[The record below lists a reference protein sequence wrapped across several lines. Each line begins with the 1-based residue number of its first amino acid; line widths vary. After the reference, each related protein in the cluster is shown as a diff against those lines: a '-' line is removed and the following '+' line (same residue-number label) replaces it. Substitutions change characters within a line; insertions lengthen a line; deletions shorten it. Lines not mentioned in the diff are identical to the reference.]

1 MIPPML
7 DVEGFILVG
16 GQSSRMGTDKSRLVL
31 GGQTTVSLI
40 ANALQKVTNTVTLVS
55 SRVGSDAWSLPKISD
70 LHEQWGPLGGIHAAL
85 RACKTRYCLIV
96 ACDLPFPT
104 GELFAF
110 LLELTSDG
118 HTNFDAVVPLQSDGR
133 PQPLCAVY
141 ERIACLTATEE
152 SIRRGEHSPRA
163 MLDKVKT
170 RYVDFNEFA
179 HLHGSQY
186 FFFNLNLPED
196 YERAKEIASLGQNR
210 DHR

>member
-1 MIPPML
+1 MITPML

-31 GGQTTVSLI
+31 SGQTTVSLI
-40 ANALQKVTNTVTLVS
+40 AKAFHKVTNTVSLVC
-55 SRVGSDAWSLPKISD
+55 SRGDTDECSLPRISD

-133 PQPLCAVY
+133 PQPLCAIY
-141 ERIACLTATEE
+141 KRIPCLTATEE

-163 MLDKVKT
+163 MLDKLKT

-179 HLHGSQY
+179 HLHGSEY

-196 YERAKEIASLGQNR
+196 YERAKEIASFRQNSE
-210 DHR
+210 HC

>member
-1 MIPPML
+1 MIMPRL

-16 GQSSRMGTDKSRLVL
+16 GESSRMGTDKSRLVL
-31 GGQTTVSLI
+31 SGQTTVSLLTR
-40 ANALQKVTNTVTLVS
+40 ALQTVTNSVS
-55 SRVGSDAWSLPKISD
+55 VVGSQNLDEFSLRKISD
-70 LHEQWGPLGGIHAAL
+70 LHERWGPLGGIHAAL
-85 RACKTRYCLIV
+85 RACKTEYCLIV

-110 LLELTSDG
+110 LVELMSDG
-118 HTNFDAVVPLQSDGR
+118 NANFDAVVPLQIDGR

-141 ERIACLTATEE
+141 RRIPCLKATEE

-163 MLDKVKT
+163 MLDKVRT

-196 YERAKEIASLGQNR
+196 YERAKEIAALRQNTER
-210 DHR
+210 W